1 MGHLTT
7 LSAFGFINLFGAYYV
22 SVSWVS
28 FTIMPPTKFALYR
41 MKASLS
47 KSNQNIG
54 GSSVPAVTP
63 VNPALTSSLITIVVA
78 QVSQKDVFH
87 CVPLSL
93 VNAYYL
99 PFLTV
104 ILTFSS
110 LKYISVPNAD
120 PFEVDNIDN
129 GIRH

>member
-1 MGHLTT
+1 M
-7 LSAFGFINLFGAYYV
+7 S
-22 SVSWVS
+22 
-28 FTIMPPTKFALYR
+28 PTKFALDR
-41 MKASLS
+41 MNASLS

-63 VNPALTSSLITIVVA
+63 VNPALTSSLIKIVVT
-78 QVSQKDVFH
+78 QVSQKNVFH

-99 PFLTV
+99 TFLAV

-120 PFEVDNIDN
+120 PFEVGNINN
-129 GIRH
+129 GIRHQFQGFPSTCI